1 MNEKKNAEKST
12 RVKKQKAPGEKLVS
26 EKTKKAAYRKK
37 LRYGK
42 KNNVMSVDEK
52 MELERYHTSGRKRI
66 RMEHIASVELNQ
78 KLQEENAEDSAAK
91 DSINSVISASELAV
105 RNASKDRYAGK
116 LHKKA
121 EKKAATHE
129 KQKQS
134 LWDESK
140 EIQKKLNHKRISE
153 RIQKRRATEA
163 AASKKTVDKAENLVG
178 KMGEY
183 MQEHILDNPKM
194 IISLGVVFLVVM
206 IVVTGFSSCTVMGGG
221 VGDVTL
227 ATSFTAEDEA
237 ILAVDEDYTQLEEDL
252 LERINEIETVYP
264 GYDEYQYTLDEI
276 GHNPYQLAAL
286 LTVLYEDYTQAEVQ
300 NMLQI
305 IFDAQYELAVTEVV
319 EIRTRTE
326 DRTGYRMVWNPDN
339 EEYELEEYTYQVEVE
354 YEYYI
359 LKVNLSNDTLETVV
373 SNMGLTTDQ
382 MERYEILLL
391 TYGNKPYLF
400 GDDIYSVVDP
410 GEYTDYD
417 IPPELLTDT
426 EFANMIQCAERY
438 LGLPYVWGGSSPS
451 TGFDCSGFVSYV
463 INHSGNGWN
472 VGRKTANGLLN
483 GCSRVSSAEVKPGDL
498 VFFKNTYNVNGA
510 SHVGIYV
517 GNGMMLHCGNP
528 IQYTS
533 INTSYW
539 QEHFYTYG
547 RIN

>member
-1 MNEKKNAEKST
+1 
-12 RVKKQKAPGEKLVS
+12 
-26 EKTKKAAYRKK
+26 
-37 LRYGK
+37 
-42 KNNVMSVDEK
+42 
-52 MELERYHTSGRKRI
+52 
-66 RMEHIASVELNQ
+66 
-78 KLQEENAEDSAAK
+78 
-91 DSINSVISASELAV
+91 
-105 RNASKDRYAGK
+105 
-116 LHKKA
+116 
-121 EKKAATHE
+121 
-129 KQKQS
+129 
-134 LWDESK
+134 
-140 EIQKKLNHKRISE
+140 
-153 RIQKRRATEA
+153 
-163 AASKKTVDKAENLVG
+163 
-178 KMGEY
+178 

-194 IISLGVVFLVVM
+194 FISLGVVFLVVM

>member
-1 MNEKKNAEKST
+1 MNEKKYTEKPT
-12 RVKKQKAPGEKLVS
+12 RVKKQKAPGEKLIS

-37 LRYGK
+37 LRHGK
-42 KNNVMSVDEK
+42 KNNAMSVDEK

-66 RMEHIASVELNQ
+66 RMEYIASVELNQ
-78 KLQEENAEDSAAK
+78 KLVEENTDDSATT

-116 LHKKA
+116 LHKRA
-121 EKKAATHE
+121 DKKAAIYE
-129 KQKQS
+129 KKKQS
-134 LWDESK
+134 LEDESK
-140 EIQKKLNHKRISE
+140 EIQKKLNQRRMSDA
-153 RIQKRRATEA
+153 IQKRRAREA

-194 IISLGVVFLVVM
+194 IVSLGVVFLVVM

-237 ILAVDEDYTQLEEDL
+237 ILAVDEDYTQLEKDL

-373 SNMGLTTDQ
+373 SNMGLTTAQ

>member
-1 MNEKKNAEKST
+1 MNEKKNTEKPT
-12 RVKKQKAPGEKLVS
+12 RVKKQKAPGEKLIS
-26 EKTKKAAYRKK
+26 EKTQKAAYRKK
-37 LRYGK
+37 LRHGK
-42 KNNVMSVDEK
+42 KNNAMSVDEK

-66 RMEHIASVELNQ
+66 RMEYIASVELNQ
-78 KLQEENAEDSAAK
+78 KLVEENTDDSATT

-116 LHKKA
+116 LHKRADKKSA
-121 EKKAATHE
+121 IYEKK
-129 KQKQS
+129 KQS

-140 EIQKKLNHKRISE
+140 EMQKKLNHKRISE

-339 EEYELEEYTYQVEVE
+339 EEYELEEYTYQVE

-483 GCSRVSSAEVKPGDL
+483 GCSRVSFAEVKPGDL

>member
-1 MNEKKNAEKST
+1 MNEKKNTEKPT
-12 RVKKQKAPGEKLVS
+12 RVKKQKAPGEKLIS
-26 EKTKKAAYRKK
+26 EKTQKAAYRKK
-37 LRYGK
+37 LRHGK
-42 KNNVMSVDEK
+42 KNNAMSVDEK

-66 RMEHIASVELNQ
+66 RMEYIASVELNQ
-78 KLQEENAEDSAAK
+78 KLVEENTDDSATT

-116 LHKKA
+116 LHKRADKKSA
-121 EKKAATHE
+121 IYEKK
-129 KQKQS
+129 KQS

-140 EIQKKLNHKRISE
+140 EMQKKLNHKRISE

-178 KMGEY
+178 RMGEY

-339 EEYELEEYTYQVEVE
+339 EEYELEEYTYQVE